1 MIDLLANF
9 IIPLGIMTY
18 LSLILVIISGIKRWK
33 LKIHKTIAIITV
45 VLATLHA
52 SLVIYF
58 YL

>member
-1 MIDLLANF
+1 MINILPDL
-9 IIPLGIMTY
+9 IVPLGITTY
-18 LSLILVIISGIKRWK
+18 LSLILGIISGLRRWK
-33 LKIHKTIAIITV
+33 IKVHKTIAAIAI

>member
-1 MIDLLANF
+1 MMDLLANS

-18 LSLILVIISGIKRWK
+18 LSLILGIISGIRRWK
-33 LKIHKTIAIITV
+33 IKIHKTIAIITI

>member
-1 MIDLLANF
+1 MIDLLANS

-18 LSLILVIISGIKRWK
+18 LSLTLGIISGVRRWK
-33 LKIHKTIAIITV
+33 IKIHKTIAIITI

>member
-18 LSLILVIISGIKRWK
+18 LSLILGIISGIKRWK
-33 LKIHKTIAIITV
+33 LKIHKTIAIITII
-45 VLATLHA
+45 LATLHA

>member
-1 MIDLLANF
+1 MIDILANF

-18 LSLILVIISGIKRWK
+18 LSLILGIKRWK

>member
-1 MIDLLANF
+1 MMDLLANS

-18 LSLILVIISGIKRWK
+18 LSLILGIISGVRRWK
-33 LKIHKTIAIITV
+33 IKIHKTIAIITI

-52 SLVIYF
+52 SLVMYF

>member
-18 LSLILVIISGIKRWK
+18 LSLILGIISGIKRWK

-52 SLVIYF
+52 ALVIYF